1 MPNLTPGIPI
11 DFTCVPYTPG
21 YTDAD
26 HTCTWTWDDADI
38 PQVGLMAIITNTSVY
53 SVGIV
58 SPFDKIISISAFPP
72 IIPPGLTKILYESSA
87 CSHPARPTTGVVW
100 PRKAP

>member
-1 MPNLTPGIPI
+1 
-11 DFTCVPYTPG
+11 
-21 YTDAD
+21 
-26 HTCTWTWDDADI
+26 
-38 PQVGLMAIITNTSVY
+38 MAIITNTSVY